1 MFKPPRVIRQ
11 LAQHGIEALKPNL
24 SSGRYQGPMVS
35 PRRAAVVRK
44 RAIIEG
50 TYGTFCPYFGG
61 WLPEWDK
68 PRKMDFI
75 RVPKG
80 HKRERTREARAE
92 KITQAMKEMPKKIQA
107 YKDDLNK
114 RKPDRGPLWRFR
126 LHPVITAEEIRENER
141 QKNRMERKRSGKK
154 K

>member
-1 MFKPPRVIRQ
+1 MSKFKPPRVIRQ

-35 PRRAAVVRK
+35 PRKAAVVRK

-68 PRKMDFI
+68 QRKMDFI

-80 HKRERTREARAE
+80 HKRERTRAARAE
-92 KITQAMKEMPKKIQA
+92 TITQAMKEMPNKIKA
-107 YKDDLNK
+107 K
-114 RKPDRGPLWRFR
+114 
-126 LHPVITAEEIRENER
+126 
-141 QKNRMERKRSGKK
+141 
-154 K
+154 